1 MRPEVLARIH
11 ELLQAPAGELEF
23 LNKLSDEEGD
33 ILGRRLA
40 EIVIHC
46 GAETYTDTHWE
57 DY

>member
-1 MRPEVLARIH
+1 M
-11 ELLQAPAGELEF
+11 QAPAGELEF

-40 EIVIHC
+40 ELVIHC